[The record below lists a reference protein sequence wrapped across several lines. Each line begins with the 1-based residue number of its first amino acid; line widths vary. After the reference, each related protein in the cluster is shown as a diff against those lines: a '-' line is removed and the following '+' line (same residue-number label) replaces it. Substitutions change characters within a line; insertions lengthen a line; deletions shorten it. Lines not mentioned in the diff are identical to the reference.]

1 MLFASVAAP
10 GLAFPEAGRKGRS
23 ADRSH
28 TTNPLPVHFSFSRAA
43 GVSFGSL
50 GCAPVS
56 KAWKW
61 PDLGQE
67 VQEGCK

>member
-10 GLAFPEAGRKGRS
+10 DLAFPEAGRKGRS
-23 ADRSH
+23 ADRGH

-50 GCAPVS
+50 GRAPVS